1 MAAVLATSVGASA
14 SYSSRKPTAS
24 PTTEAEAEAVVVVA
38 EEEEPQRLLGVIP
51 RHMGLVDVP
60 AALSIIVFSTMF
72 AVVGARVSRRLHEQS
87 VRKAQGILMM
97 AIAPSLLLSDH
108 LKTTTTT
115 VSSVSSV
122 STNSSSSGSSSSSSS
137 SSSGGSSSSGISSS
151 SSSSSSGKL
160 EQNLNSFYEFV
171 TCPVTQRLACIGSVS
186 GLAAGFF
193 GVGGGAVTVPALV
206 YCLDFDYRTA
216 LATSLVG
223 T

>member
-24 PTTEAEAEAVVVVA
+24 PTTAAVAAAVAVA
-38 EEEEPQRLLGVIP
+38 EEEQSERLLGVIP
-51 RHMGLVDVP
+51 RHMGLVEVP

-97 AIAPSLLLSDH
+97 AIAPSLMLSDH
-108 LKTTTTT
+108 MKTTTTTITTTTTT
-115 VSSVSSV
+115 VS
-122 STNSSSSGSSSSSSS
+122 N
-137 SSSGGSSSSGISSS
+137 
-151 SSSSSSGKL
+151 SSSGKL